1 MNTQKRSLE
10 CQRSGCNCY
19 LKNIPHKK
27 NSKRTSPIKSSK
39 THASM
44 RIKSTITQIEA
55 ISISIEIISIPIN
68 IGFDTT

>member
-44 RIKSTITQIEA
+44 RIKSTITLNR
-55 ISISIEIISIPIN
+55 SYFYIN
-68 IGFDTT
+68 RNNFYLN